1 MVQDIW
7 QIYDPFSIDVVW
19 SYGNVAEASNSK
31 LNKRYIQTDSSNCYN
46 SEKQILTHLP
56 LDKRAA
62 IFADN
67 MFECIFMNEKFC
79 ISIQISLKCVPEGPF
94 DNKSAMVQVTTW
106 RLTGEKPLSEPMLT
120 QFTDAY
126 MQH

>member
-1 MVQDIW
+1 MVQAIW
-7 QIYDPFSIDVVW
+7 QIYDRFSIDVVW
-19 SYGNVAEASNSK
+19 SNGDVAEASNLK

-56 LDKRAA
+56 LDIRAT

-67 MFECIFMNEKFC
+67 MFKCIFMNEKFC
-79 ISIQISLKCVPEGPF
+79 ISIPISLKCVPEGLF
-94 DNKSAMVQVTTW
+94 DNKSATVQVMTW
-106 RLTGEKPLSEPMLT
+106 RLTGEKPLPEPMLT